1 MQIRDSSHET
11 LTLFYG
17 MSKQKINM
25 SSDEFCLKSTEV
37 YYSLYWHFN
46 T

>member
-1 MQIRDSSHET
+1 MQIEDSSHET

-25 SSDEFCLKSTEV
+25 SSDEFCLKV
-37 YYSLYWHFN
+37 YYRLYWHFN